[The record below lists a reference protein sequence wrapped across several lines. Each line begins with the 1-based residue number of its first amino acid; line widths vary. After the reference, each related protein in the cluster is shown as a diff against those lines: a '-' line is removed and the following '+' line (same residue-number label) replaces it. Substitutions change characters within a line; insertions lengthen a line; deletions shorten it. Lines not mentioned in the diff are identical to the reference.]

1 MNSSCLLCCFFF
13 KFLCGLSSLKKP
25 NRSNELFKKNNA
37 GWIEIVRDME
47 NITPTDENQSIDIA
61 YSKNIDLTKCTLSKR
76 ALTFF
81 VSFLFNYSIRFEIY
95 RFEREKKGN

>member
-1 MNSSCLLCCFFF
+1 MWIIF
-13 KFLCGLSSLKKP
+13 SLKKKA
-25 NRSNELFKKNNA
+25 NRSNELFKKYNA
-37 GWIEIVRDME
+37 SWIEIIRDME

-61 YSKNIDLTKCTLSKR
+61 YSKNIDLTECTFVER

-95 RFEREKKGN
+95 RFEK